1 MKSKISNNTLLS
13 LKALMD
19 KLIENNDNNWGRDNT
34 VTALNMMSRLT
45 EITREYDFEK
55 TVKIQK
61 VIKEVMGEI

>member
-1 MKSKISNNTLLS
+1 
-13 LKALMD
+13 MD